1 MSGFVTRL
9 RHSTTGKQ
17 LGAVNIEKI
26 VVVPDGDAFADIRP
40 DTEQEQT
47 LQSATHFH
55 LDNILVHYQ
64 NLRVRSFGRIR
75 IRISDL
81 WRSIGANPFSDQ

>member
-1 MSGFVTRL
+1 M
-9 RHSTTGKQ
+9 
-17 LGAVNIEKI
+17 I
-26 VVVPDGDAFADIRP
+26 DIRP

-64 NLRVRSFGRIR
+64 NLSVMLPRRVKQFINVYQMLEAFLTNKENWK
-75 IRISDL
+75 DL
-81 WRSIGANPFSDQ
+81 LSNALSYH